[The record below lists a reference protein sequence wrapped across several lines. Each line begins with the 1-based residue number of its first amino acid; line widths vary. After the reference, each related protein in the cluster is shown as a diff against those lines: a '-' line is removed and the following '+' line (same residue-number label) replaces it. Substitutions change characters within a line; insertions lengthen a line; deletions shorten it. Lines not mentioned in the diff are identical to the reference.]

1 MIREKILRLL
11 SKEIPHGT
19 AVSIEKMRARD
30 DSDIVDVEAVIYCE
44 RESHKGIIIGKGGAM
59 LKKISTF
66 ARQDMEQFF
75 GCKINLKLWVKVKED
90 WRNREA
96 VLHSLGYDKT
106 DFNL

>member
-1 MIREKILRLL
+1 
-11 SKEIPHGT
+11 
-19 AVSIEKMRARD
+19 
-30 DSDIVDVEAVIYCE
+30 
-44 RESHKGIIIGKGGAM
+44 M
-59 LKKISTF
+59 LKKVGTY